1 MNKAFKFRIYPTEA
15 QKTLIHMTL
24 GHNRFLWNKMLE
36 DKQKHYELNKTQLYN
51 RPA

>member
-1 MNKAFKFRIYPTEA
+1 MNKAFKFRIYPTET

-36 DKQKHYELNKTQLYN
+36 DKQKTL
-51 RPA
+51 